1 MGPYFILKYKPEY
14 GDAKILDQIE
24 AIDKRIEDTRNYP
37 KNKPEYIAKRVN
49 ELEATKN
56 KLLVFTL
63 DEKTLIDQL
72 TSTNID
78 ESFFNYLVDPL
89 ISSEDNV
96 IALFAKAIKSEME
109 TARLQDIKIKNDL
122 FKLTLH
128 NTFLRILNV
137 DSKHKFLQ
145 QKVSICTVVWWLF
158 TL

>member
-1 MGPYFILKYKPEY
+1 MG
-14 GDAKILDQIE
+14 
-24 AIDKRIEDTRNYP
+24 
-37 KNKPEYIAKRVN
+37 
-49 ELEATKN
+49 
-56 KLLVFTL
+56 FTL

-122 FKLTLH
+122 IKIYWFSNSFINHLT
-128 NTFLRILNV
+128 
-137 DSKHKFLQ
+137 
-145 QKVSICTVVWWLF
+145 SI
-158 TL
+158 